1 LAPSIQTINHW
12 AIPETLDSNRP
23 RPKTAS
29 ESNSTYAIPNLSKWA
44 TPGASNS
51 SKPSRKRVSSI
62 KELNFPDALPPLPTH
77 SSASN
82 PIRAFART
90 PKLSLDPPSNALNKW
105 APQKSLRT
113 VESSFADR
121 TMERDLAPHVR
132 RQPPR
137 MSLYSSPVDR
147 TMERDAAPH
156 TTQKR
161 PETHFHSPPVDRN
174 LRRDPAPRRDSTRK
188 FDWAP
193 GFPVSSTSRPSQRVG
208 ERRSPSWS
216 NPTIRGAPD
225 LELRDNEQIDD
236 KQLELQEPPLD
247 AVIKEDEVGI
257 TEGLGENSGRIDVN
271 RDYRQ
276 RRVGY
281 KERGSLVTR
290 IDENIAISSHPRTS
304 THHPQFKATKL
315 RKKKVLQ
322 EKKIAVDVYIPS
334 TVSVGMLARL
344 LNVRLG

>member
-1 LAPSIQTINHW
+1 
-12 AIPETLDSNRP
+12 
-23 RPKTAS
+23 
-29 ESNSTYAIPNLSKWA
+29 
-44 TPGASNS
+44 
-51 SKPSRKRVSSI
+51 
-62 KELNFPDALPPLPTH
+62 
-77 SSASN
+77 
-82 PIRAFART
+82 
-90 PKLSLDPPSNALNKW
+90 
-105 APQKSLRT
+105 
-113 VESSFADR
+113 
-121 TMERDLAPHVR
+121 MERDLAPHIR

-147 TMERDAAPH
+147 SMERDVAPH

-161 PETHFHSPPVDRN
+161 PGTHFHSPPVDRN

-188 FDWAP
+188 IDWAP
-193 GFPVSSTSRPSQRVG
+193 RFPAGSTSRPSQRVG

-216 NPTIRGAPD
+216 HPNIRGAPD
-225 LELRDNEQIDD
+225 LELHDNEQIDD

-247 AVIKEDEVGI
+247 AVIKEDEVGT
-257 TEGLGENSGRIDVN
+257 TEGLGENSGRTDVN

-290 IDENIAISSHPRTS
+290 IDENIAISSHSRTS

-315 RKKKVLQ
+315 RKKKTLQ

-344 LNVRLG
+344 LNVRLGW